1 MGLMGEAGPEAIM
14 PLRRTPGGDLGVIA
28 QGTKGGVVV
37 NNNISVTTEG
47 GSGDEEETRK
57 TAKLISDMVEEKT
70 IRTIYELKR
79 SNML

>member
-1 MGLMGEAGPEAIM
+1 M
-14 PLRRTPGGDLGVIA
+14 
-28 QGTKGGVVV
+28 